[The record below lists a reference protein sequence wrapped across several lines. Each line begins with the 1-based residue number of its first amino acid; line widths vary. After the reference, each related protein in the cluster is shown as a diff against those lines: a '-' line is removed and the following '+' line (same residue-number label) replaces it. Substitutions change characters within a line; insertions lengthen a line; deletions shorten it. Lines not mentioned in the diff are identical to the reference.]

1 MTTQPCQVIYHDVS
15 CTCPVRE
22 ECECY
27 TPRRFLFQDEI
38 TSMVQYIPSAGYINA
53 DVSGADG
60 NASGVQV
67 NIDDV
72 GVGASSLEVC
82 VSGVETVASGVQVN
96 IGDVGV
102 GASSLEVCVSGVEAV
117 ASGVQVNI
125 GDIGVGASSLEVC
138 VSGVE
143 AVVSGVH
150 VNIGDVGVGVSSLGA
165 GVRGVEPVA
174 SVVQAILNDGASA
187 CGIEVGVFGKESVN
201 IIAEHASNA
210 NEELLVPVLSPS
222 GSVRALG
229 CCYV

>member
-1 MTTQPCQVIYHDVS
+1 MTTQPCQVIYYDVS

-38 TSMVQYIPSAGYINA
+38 TSMVQYIPNAGYINA

-82 VSGVETVASGVQVN
+82 VSGVEAVASGVQVN

-117 ASGVQVNI
+117 ASGVQ
-125 GDIGVGASSLEVC
+125 
-138 VSGVE
+138 
-143 AVVSGVH
+143 